1 MNGTIKATFHIC
13 LHPGDTKVLK
23 LSLMLDIISMII
35 ILFFLMGLP
44 MILIIIGGSKSKSE
58 QERTYE
64 LEEEA
69 QYWRDYKKEQIRKKK
84 IRKIKIRRFFKW
96 VKNFIHGNK

>member
-1 MNGTIKATFHIC
+1 
-13 LHPGDTKVLK
+13 
-23 LSLMLDIISMII
+23 MLDIISMII

-69 QYWRDYKKEQIRKKK
+69 QYWRDYKREQIRQKK

>member
-1 MNGTIKATFHIC
+1 
-13 LHPGDTKVLK
+13 
-23 LSLMLDIISMII
+23 MLDIISMII

-58 QERTYE
+58 QERAYE
-64 LEEEA
+64 
-69 QYWRDYKKEQIRKKK
+69 KEKIRKKK
-84 IRKIKIRRFFKW
+84 IRKIKIRRFFRW

>member
-1 MNGTIKATFHIC
+1 
-13 LHPGDTKVLK
+13 
-23 LSLMLDIISMII
+23 MLDIISMII

-44 MILIIIGGSKSKSE
+44 MILIIIGGSKSNSE

-69 QYWRDYKKEQIRKKK
+69 KYWRDYEKEQIRKI
-84 IRKIKIRRFFKW
+84 IRKIKIRPTIKCQ
-96 VKNFIHGNK
+96 

>member
-1 MNGTIKATFHIC
+1 
-13 LHPGDTKVLK
+13 
-23 LSLMLDIISMII
+23 MLDIISMII

-58 QERTYE
+58 QERAYE

-69 QYWRDYKKEQIRKKK
+69 QYWRDYEKE
-84 IRKIKIRRFFKW
+84 
-96 VKNFIHGNK
+96 NNTP

>member
-1 MNGTIKATFHIC
+1 
-13 LHPGDTKVLK
+13 
-23 LSLMLDIISMII
+23 MLDIISMII

-69 QYWRDYKKEQIRKKK
+69 QYWRDYEKEQIRKKK
-84 IRKIKIRRFFKW
+84 IRKIKIRRIFKW

>member
-1 MNGTIKATFHIC
+1 MEAK
-13 LHPGDTKVLK
+13 
-23 LSLMLDIISMII
+23 MLDIISMII

-69 QYWRDYKKEQIRKKK
+69 QYWRDYEKEQIRKKK

-96 VKNFIHGNK
+96 VKKLKLDKKTKIKIRNI

>member
-1 MNGTIKATFHIC
+1 
-13 LHPGDTKVLK
+13 
-23 LSLMLDIISMII
+23 MLDIISMII

-44 MILIIIGGSKSKSE
+44 MILIIIGGSKSRSE

-64 LEEEA
+64 LA
-69 QYWRDYKKEQIRKKK
+69 QYWRDYEKEQIRKKK

>member
-1 MNGTIKATFHIC
+1 
-13 LHPGDTKVLK
+13 
-23 LSLMLDIISMII
+23 MLDIISMII

-69 QYWRDYKKEQIRKKK
+69 QYWRDYEKEQIIHILYLQEDFSNLKGNKQ
-84 IRKIKIRRFFKW
+84 IRR
-96 VKNFIHGNK
+96 

>member
-1 MNGTIKATFHIC
+1 
-13 LHPGDTKVLK
+13 
-23 LSLMLDIISMII
+23 MLDIISMII

-58 QERTYE
+58 QERTDE

-69 QYWRDYKKEQIRKKK
+69 QYWRDYEKEQIKKLEK
-84 IRKIKIRRFFKW
+84 
-96 VKNFIHGNK
+96 

>member
-1 MNGTIKATFHIC
+1 
-13 LHPGDTKVLK
+13 
-23 LSLMLDIISMII
+23 MLDIISMII

-58 QERTYE
+58 QERAYE
-64 LEEEA
+64 LEEA
-69 QYWRDYKKEQIRKKK
+69 QYWRDYEKEKIRKKK

>member
-1 MNGTIKATFHIC
+1 MEAK
-13 LHPGDTKVLK
+13 
-23 LSLMLDIISMII
+23 MLDIISMII
-35 ILFFLMGLP
+35 ILFFLMGLH

-69 QYWRDYKKEQIRKKK
+69 QYWRDYEKEQIRKKK

>member
-1 MNGTIKATFHIC
+1 MEAK
-13 LHPGDTKVLK
+13 
-23 LSLMLDIISMII
+23 MLDIISMII

-58 QERTYE
+58 QERAYE

-69 QYWRDYKKEQIRKKK
+69 QYWRNRILPKCTGKFIFIMMNYA
-84 IRKIKIRRFFKW
+84 
-96 VKNFIHGNK
+96 KNLWKRQALW

>member
-1 MNGTIKATFHIC
+1 
-13 LHPGDTKVLK
+13 
-23 LSLMLDIISMII
+23 
-35 ILFFLMGLP
+35 MGKELYTW
-44 MILIIIGGSKSKSE
+44 E
-58 QERTYE
+58 QVRTYE

-69 QYWRDYKKEQIRKKK
+69 QYWRDYEKEQIRKKK

>member
-1 MNGTIKATFHIC
+1 MEAK
-13 LHPGDTKVLK
+13 
-23 LSLMLDIISMII
+23 MLDIISMII

-58 QERTYE
+58 QERAYE

-69 QYWRDYKKEQIRKKK
+69 QYWRDYEKEK
-84 IRKIKIRRFFKW
+84 IRKIKIRRFFRW

>member
-1 MNGTIKATFHIC
+1 MGAK
-13 LHPGDTKVLK
+13 
-23 LSLMLDIISMII
+23 MLDIISMII

-58 QERTYE
+58 QERTDE

-69 QYWRDYKKEQIRKKK
+69 QYWRDYEKEQIKNKK

>member
-1 MNGTIKATFHIC
+1 
-13 LHPGDTKVLK
+13 
-23 LSLMLDIISMII
+23 MLDIISMII

-44 MILIIIGGSKSKSE
+44 MILIIIGGSKNKSDK
-58 QERTYE
+58 ERADE

-69 QYWRDYKKEQIRKKK
+69 KYWRDYEKEQIRKKK
-84 IRKIKIRRFFKW
+84 IRKIKIRRFFRW